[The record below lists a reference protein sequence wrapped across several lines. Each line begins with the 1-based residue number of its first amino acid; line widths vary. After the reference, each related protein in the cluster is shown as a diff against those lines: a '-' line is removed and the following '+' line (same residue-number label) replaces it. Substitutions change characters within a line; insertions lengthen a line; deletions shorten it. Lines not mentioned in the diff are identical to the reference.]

1 MRRLSSLLLLV
12 ALALPAL
19 VVCSF
24 AADDAAPVWTYG
36 GDVRVRYYD
45 MQNIW
50 DWNYGD
56 DADHWSALRLRTR
69 VWASVDLER
78 GVKGMVRLANQNW
91 GEGVADQRD
100 ALGDRWEQD
109 GKSGKVFVDAAYIE
123 MDRLFDL
130 PANLRLGRQSLSYG
144 TGFVL
149 FDGQSHLGSTATFFD
164 GARLRLTPGA
174 SVNADLLYLID
185 QENRR
190 DESVPDDIVLMGLY
204 LTAPCGGEL
213 YALRRVDDLLGK
225 DIWLT
230 GARFARTFA
239 DRLDLSLE
247 YGLQRGDA
255 AFDTDQDAWGTK
267 LEAGVKLGGWRPF
280 VSYVGM
286 SGDDPAT
293 LDTRERWDVYYG
305 GWPQFGEHLA
315 WTYTNLGP
323 GNGITRYDPT
333 YNQGS
338 SVPGEAVY
346 SNLLMPTL
354 GLEVKPHPRVTAKA
368 SWSWLR
374 ADQTAPGID
383 DEIGTYAQLFAK
395 YTYSKNLAFSLYGGY
410 IDPGNALGDDA
421 DPQHLVY
428 ADAELT
434 F

>member
-1 MRRLSSLLLLV
+1 MRHLSSLLLLF
-12 ALALPAL
+12 ALAATSL
-19 VVCSF
+19 
-24 AADDAAPVWTYG
+24 AAETAPTTWKVG

-56 DADHWSALRLRTR
+56 DADHWAALRLRTR

-78 GVKGMVRLANQNW
+78 GVKGMIRLANQNW
-91 GEGVADQRD
+91 GEGVTDQRD
-100 ALGDRWEQD
+100 AMNDRWEQD
-109 GKSGKVFVDAAYIE
+109 GKSSKVFVDAAYVE
-123 MDRLFDL
+123 VDRIFDL
-130 PANLRLGRQSLSYG
+130 PANLRLGRQALSYG
-144 TGFVL
+144 TGFVV
-149 FDGQSHLGSTATFFD
+149 FDGQSHVGSTAVFFD

-174 SVNADLLYLID
+174 NVNADLIYLID

-190 DESVPDDIVLMGLY
+190 DETVPDDIVLMGLY
-204 LTAPCGGEL
+204 LTHAPSGGEL

-225 DIWLT
+225 DIRLT
-230 GARFARTFA
+230 GARFARTLA
-239 DRLDLSLE
+239 GRLDLSLE
-247 YGLQRGDA
+247 AGLQRGDA
-255 AFDTDQDAWGTK
+255 AFDIDQEAWGTK
-267 LEAGVKLGGWRPF
+267 LEAGYTVAGWRPF

-293 LDTRERWDVYYG
+293 LDVRERWDVFYG

-333 YNQGS
+333 YAQGS

-374 ADQTAPGID
+374 ADQTAPGVD
-383 DEIGTYAQLFAK
+383 DEIGTYAQIFAK
-395 YTYSKNLAFSLYGGY
+395 YTYSKNLAFSVYGGY
-410 IDPGNALGDDA
+410 LDPGPALGNNA

-428 ADAELT
+428 CDAELT

>member
-1 MRRLSSLLLLV
+1 MRPLSSLLVLL
-12 ALALPAL
+12 ALAAA
-19 VVCSF
+19 VVPSL
-24 AADDAAPVWTYG
+24 AADDAGPVWKYG

-45 MQNIW
+45 MQNVW

-56 DADHWSALRLRTR
+56 DADHWSALRLRSR
-69 VWASVDLER
+69 VWASVGLER
-78 GVKGMVRLANQNW
+78 GVTGMLRLANQNW
-91 GEGVADQRD
+91 GEGVTDQRD

-123 MDRLFDL
+123 MDHLFDL

-144 TGFVL
+144 SGFVV
-149 FDGQSHLGSTATFFD
+149 FDGQSHLGSTATYFD

-174 SVNADLLYLID
+174 SIDADLIYVLD

-190 DESVPDDIVLMGLY
+190 DESVPDDIALMGLY
-204 LTAPCGGEL
+204 LTGPCGGEL

-225 DIWLT
+225 DTWLY
-230 GARFARTFA
+230 GARFARTLAERF
-239 DRLDLSLE
+239 DLSLE

-255 AFDTDQDAWGTK
+255 AFDTDQEAWGTK

-280 VSYVGM
+280 VSYVGL

-293 LDTRERWDVYYG
+293 PDTRERWDVYYG

-333 YNQGS
+333 YAQSS

-346 SNLLMPTL
+346 SNLLMPSV
-354 GLEVKPHPRVTAKA
+354 GLEVRPHPRVTAKA
-368 SWSWLR
+368 SWSWLQ
-374 ADQTAPGID
+374 ADHTVPGVD
-383 DEIGTYAQLFAK
+383 DEIGTYAQLYTK
-395 YTYSKNLAFSLYGGY
+395 YTYSQNLAFSLYGGY
-410 IDPGNALGDDA
+410 IDPGQALGDDA

-428 ADAELT
+428 VDAELT

>member
-1 MRRLSSLLLLV
+1 MRHLSTLLLLF
-12 ALALPAL
+12 ALAATSL
-19 VVCSF
+19 
-24 AADDAAPVWTYG
+24 AAETTATAPVWKYG
-36 GDVRVRYYD
+36 GDLRVRYYD

-50 DWNYGD
+50 DWNYYD
-56 DADHWSALRLRTR
+56 DADHWAALRLRTR

-78 GVKGMVRLANQNW
+78 GVKGLIRLANQNW
-91 GEGVADQRD
+91 GEGVTDQRD
-100 ALGDRWEQD
+100 ALNDRWEQD
-109 GKSGKVFVDAAYIE
+109 GKSSKVFVDAAYIE
-123 MDRLFDL
+123 VDHLFDL

-144 TGFVL
+144 TGFVV
-149 FDGQSHLGSTATFFD
+149 FDGQSHVGSTATYFD

-174 SVNADLLYLID
+174 NLTADLIYLID

-190 DESVPDDIVLMGLY
+190 DESLPDDIVLMGLY
-204 LTAPCGGEL
+204 LTQSQCGGEL

-230 GARFARTFA
+230 GARFARTLA

-247 YGLQRGDA
+247 VGLQHGNA
-255 AFDTDQDAWGTK
+255 APGVDQKAWGTK
-267 LEAGVKLGGWRPF
+267 LEAGYAVSGWRPF

-293 LDTRERWDVYYG
+293 LGVRERWDVFYG

-315 WTYTNLGP
+315 WTYINLGP

-333 YNQGS
+333 YAQGS

-346 SNLLMPTL
+346 SNLLMPSV
-354 GLEVKPHPRVTAKA
+354 GLEVKPHPRFTAKA

-374 ADQTAPGID
+374 ADRTAPGID
-383 DEIGTYAQLFAK
+383 DEIGTYAQLNAR
-395 YTYSKNLAFSLYGGY
+395 YTYSKNLAFSVYGGY
-410 IDPGNALGDDA
+410 LDPGKALGDGA
-421 DPQHLVY
+421 DPQHLVSC
-428 ADAELT
+428 DAELT